1 MEEKTNA
8 SMNLYDLNKNIM
20 QNIPKEA
27 IPTEEQIKE
36 EISKFVATIDTNYFM
51 LLGNEIKYYTIFEK
65 TDSKD
70 LLEGSAG
77 LVQEVI
83 WCLQDLGEILS
94 CSQEPGALEFWVRDA
109 ADEPQVLYFFDYSAG
124 IIYFSED

>member
-70 LLEGSAG
+70 LLEGSVG

-109 ADEPQVLYFFDYSAG
+109 TDEPQILYFFDYSAG
-124 IIYFSED
+124 VIYFSED

>member
-27 IPTEEQIKE
+27 IPTEEQVKKE
-36 EISKFVATIDTNYFM
+36 INNFVAAVGSNYYM

-65 TDSKD
+65 TNSED

-77 LVQEVI
+77 LAQEVI
-83 WCLQDLGEILS
+83 WCLCDLGEILS
-94 CSQEPGALEFWVRDA
+94 CSQEPGAIEFWVRDA
-109 ADEPQVLYFFDYSAG
+109 NDEPQVLYFFDYSAG